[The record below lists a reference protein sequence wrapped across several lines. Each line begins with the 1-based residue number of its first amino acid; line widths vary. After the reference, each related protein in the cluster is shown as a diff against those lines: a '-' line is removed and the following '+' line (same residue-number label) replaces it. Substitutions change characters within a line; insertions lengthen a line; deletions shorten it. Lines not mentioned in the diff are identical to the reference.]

1 MAPTTV
7 KNGRSSGRRPLLR
20 SRNGTINPNPMSR
33 PGPRPA
39 HNGGVYFTYWYSA
52 RKYQSDRIGSG
63 VFVGSALRPL
73 SAGKMMEITTSITR
87 NSARGNN
94 DMLMR
99 LRRVCCAERNNHH
112 TTNNDIPQVMEK

>member
-1 MAPTTV
+1 
-7 KNGRSSGRRPLLR
+7 
-20 SRNGTINPNPMSR
+20 MSR

-99 LRRVCCAERNNHH
+99 LRRVRWEKKFTKHH
-112 TTNNDIPQVMEK
+112 KNSGKPQGGGEKQGGGGVPTRR